1 MASSIVSMSRDTSPR
16 SEAPITASTAEQE
29 DERHRQQSTLHDP
42 DATMTTQP
50 PADSHKP
57 SGAFEPE
64 KDDHL
69 EHPNGGY
76 YAGSRK
82 DFPLPADRY
91 PLPRASVNRLLE
103 PEPGSKG
110 GRQRSYLD
118 DPNHSIQGFWTES
131 GTWQDWPPKSPQ
143 PRDGDKDGG
152 ALEDQS
158 GGDGKERE
166 EVEREEGVKDET
178 KEEEKKEKKKTNKDG
193 DGRSHRNASRSQ
205 SQSQS
210 QSQTH
215 RSSDDHDATGHNK
228 RSNTNS
234 SSFHSTTASAT
245 VGIRRQANGT
255 IGSVYSGNKIRH
267 LKKDDGIPLWRK
279 DIQYAFLK
287 LVFEDKTPVFT
298 RLSDGAKGLDFA
310 DIYID
315 AMARSSKTSK
325 ILKDKLQN
333 DKAAAISMA
342 MVCLLVNFGRMNTTL
357 NFFPEMRAQLRTY
370 HSIPSLQAHQDPNA
384 YKQLQDAPR
393 LKSILKGA
401 SEDTDQPNTIEKIKQ
416 ASVPRTNPVNLIFVL
431 SQYAPRISELHF
443 FAPRDFF
450 DLVMRSSL
458 SSKSR
463 ARAFLW
469 LMWYYL
475 ESDFST
481 HDALNNPFGA
491 GLVGE
496 GTDGLPLKV
505 PAFEPLTE
513 AEADAEN
520 VDTAE
525 EIQYGEEKQR
535 ERKRILEED
544 DTTFRSGKR
553 PRKALALDYTS
564 DDLTS
569 ELGTGDRQSMAG
581 RTAGADYNVDDEW
594 ELTPRF
600 RPGRRAKRES
610 STNRSSLRT
619 TQPRR
624 LVLKTRMDQTSDT
637 ISPAPPGSAH
647 PVLNQFGVGPGARA
661 SSSSRAAGS
670 HQHQHVGSS
679 SARRPRP
686 LTQHQLA
693 VEQNR
698 KQRVDYLL
706 AQRRTEALKE
716 LRARRQGEVPFVR
729 AGRLLQSLPEDYDT
743 DDEDSWGKGGVCPH
757 PDEEEDYGEAAGFYL
772 SVLKRAA
779 RRLQRWDWDCM
790 VEDARRKVERERER
804 EREKLAE
811 AEAEAEAERHRAA
824 AGDGDVSF
832 INGTHHPAAEADNDS
847 ILTPTRPAKPKS
859 RSRRKPKAMAE
870 PTEEEGVP
878 EKKPRAKPGTSS
890 RSRQSTGGRKPRA
903 STGRSRATGAN
914 STTEATADTADAHTK
929 PTTTMKAEEGR
940 DAPTASDHLSVPD
953 AANAAATPSSDGMSH
968 AGGDGDRDAALEDID
983 KELLGES
990 NAEGEGKTRPRHRKR
1005 KRSDDDD
1012 DDALPAPETTAH
1024 HTEADAETEAER
1036 EGESEAA
1043 DVDMGMEVE
1052 VDGESDPLAPS
1063 SSPSAVRSHK
1073 QQQQDNASRPV
1084 PPRGAPRAEEPGVEE
1099 SSPARAAVPKPRYS
1113 SAVMVDSFRDSDVE
1127 GSSYLG
1133 DGDGDETML
1142 SEQRRDLGD
1151 DTDEIEE
1158 DEDEGEGE
1166 ESGEDHGDDDDD
1178 DGDDDDDEGD
1188 GESLEMEVEG
1198 EGESDGDQVMADG

>member
-1 MASSIVSMSRDTSPR
+1 MASSIISMSRDASPR
-16 SEAPITASTAEQE
+16 PEAPKTSTTAEE
-29 DERHRQQSTLHDP
+29 DERHHHQSTLNDP
-42 DATMTTQP
+42 DTTMATQP

-143 PRDGDKDGG
+143 PRDGDKDDGEHEG
-152 ALEDQS
+152 QS
-158 GGDGKERE
+158 GGDGKEGE
-166 EVEREEGVKDET
+166 EVEREEEVKDET
-178 KEEEKKEKKKTNKDG
+178 KEEKKKSNKDSN
-193 DGRSHRNASRSQ
+193 GRSHQNASQSHSQ

-210 QSQTH
+210 QAH
-215 RSSDDHDATGHNK
+215 RSSDDHDATGNTK
-228 RSNTNS
+228 RSNTAS
-234 SSFHSTTASAT
+234 SNFHSTTVSAT

-416 ASVPRTNPVNLIFVL
+416 ASIPRTNPVNLIFVL

-458 SSKSR
+458 SSRSR

-481 HDALNNPFGA
+481 HDALNNPFGP

-525 EIQYGEEKQR
+525 EIRYGEEKQR

-553 PRKALALDYTS
+553 PKKGPALDYTS
-564 DDLTS
+564 DDLNS
-569 ELGTGDRQSMAG
+569 ELGTGDRQSMTG
-581 RTAGADYNVDDEW
+581 RTTGAEYNVDDEI
-594 ELTPRF
+594 ELPTRY
-600 RPGRRAKRES
+600 RAGRRAKRES
-610 STNRSSLRT
+610 STNRSSFRT

-624 LVLKTRMDQTSDT
+624 LVLKTRMDQTPDA

-647 PVLNQFGVGPGARA
+647 PVLNQFGAGPSARA
-661 SSSSRAAGS
+661 SSSSRAVGS
-670 HQHQHVGSS
+670 HQHQPAGSG

-716 LRARRQGEVPFVR
+716 IRARRQGEVPFVR
-729 AGRLLQSLPEDYDT
+729 AGRLLQNLPEDYDT

-757 PDEEEDYGEAAGFYL
+757 PDEEEDYGEAAGERRGGYNGGIGIVWL
-772 SVLKRAA
+772 RMRGGKR
-779 RRLQRWDWDCM
+779 RGRGER
-790 VEDARRKVERERER
+790 ERERER

-824 AGDGDVSF
+824 IGDGDVSF
-832 INGTHHPAAEADNDS
+832 INEIRNPAAEADNDN
-847 ILTPTRPAKPKS
+847 ILTPTRPSKPKS
-859 RSRRKPKAMAE
+859 RSRRKPKAVAE

-878 EKKPRAKPGTSS
+878 EKKPRARPGTST
-890 RSRQSTGGRKPRA
+890 RSRQSTGGGRKQRA
-903 STGRSRATGAN
+903 STGRSRATGATSATQPVAN
-914 STTEATADTADAHTK
+914 TADTNTET
-929 PTTTMKAEEGR
+929 TTTMKGEKGG
-940 DAPTASDHLSVPD
+940 DATTASDHLSVPD
-953 AANAAATPSSDGMSH
+953 AANAGATPSSDDLSH
-968 AGGDGDRDAALEDID
+968 AGGDRDRDAALDDID
-983 KELLGES
+983 NELLGES
-990 NAEGEGKTRPRHRKR
+990 NGDGDGKARPRPRKR
-1005 KRSDDDD
+1005 KRRDDDD
-1012 DDALPAPETTAH
+1012 DDAMPAPETTTLQA
-1024 HTEADAETEAER
+1024 EAEAETEAER
-1036 EGESEAA
+1036 DGESESA
-1043 DVDMGMEVE
+1043 DAEMGMEVE
-1052 VDGESDPLAPS
+1052 VEAESDAVAPS

-1073 QQQQDNASRPV
+1073 EQQHQLQKASRPL
-1084 PPRGAPRAEEPGVEE
+1084 PPLDAPRAEQPGVEE
-1099 SSPARAAVPKPRYS
+1099 SLPGDVAVPKPRYS
-1113 SAVMVDSFRDSDVE
+1113 SAVMVDSYRDSDVE

-1142 SEQRRDLGD
+1142 SEHRQGPGD

-1158 DEDEGEGE
+1158 EDDEEGEEEGE
-1166 ESGEDHGDDDDD
+1166 ESGENHGDDD
-1178 DGDDDDDEGD
+1178 DGDDDDD
-1188 GESLEMEVEG
+1188 GESLEM

>member
-1 MASSIVSMSRDTSPR
+1 MASSITSVSRDNSPR
-16 SEAPITASTAEQE
+16 PEPPISDTNTTTTTTTTKKQDDSH
-29 DERHRQQSTLHDP
+29 DPQQSNPNSNDDP
-42 DATMTTQP
+42 GKTMTTEP
-50 PADSHKP
+50 PANSHNP

-69 EHPNGGY
+69 DQPNGGY

-82 DFPLPADRY
+82 DFPLPSNRY

-118 DPNHSIQGFWTES
+118 DPKQPIQGFWTES
-131 GTWQDWPPKSPQ
+131 GTWEDWPPKSPP
-143 PRDGDKDGG
+143 PRDGDGDSGRDADGG
-152 ALEDQS
+152 
-158 GGDGKERE
+158 GKEGGEVEVEEKREGKEEAEVGEEEEEE
-166 EVEREEGVKDET
+166 EVKERGNGLPQK
-178 KEEEKKEKKKTNKDG
+178 G
-193 DGRSHRNASRSQ
+193 DP
-205 SQSQS
+205 QSQS
-210 QSQTH
+210 QSQTR
-215 RSSDDHDATGHNK
+215 RSSDDHDATDNNK
-228 RSNTNS
+228 QNNTNNT
-234 SSFHSTTASAT
+234 SFHSTTVSAT
-245 VGIRRQANGT
+245 VGTRRQANGT

-279 DIQYAFLK
+279 DIQYEFLK

-416 ASVPRTNPVNLIFVL
+416 TPVPRTNPVNLIFVL

-458 SSKSR
+458 SSRSR

-475 ESDFST
+475 ESDFSE

-496 GTDGLPLKV
+496 GTDGLPFKV

-513 AEADAEN
+513 SEADAEN
-520 VDTAE
+520 VDTTE
-525 EIQYGEEKQR
+525 EIQYGEEKRR
-535 ERKRILEED
+535 ERKRILEEE
-544 DTTFRSGKR
+544 DTSFRSGKR
-553 PRKALALDYTS
+553 LKKSLAVDYTS
-564 DDLTS
+564 DDLAS
-569 ELGTGDRQSMAG
+569 ELGTGDRQSMTGRAAG
-581 RTAGADYNVDDEW
+581 TDYAPDDDID
-594 ELTPRF
+594 LPNRN
-600 RPGRRAKRES
+600 RSGRRAKRES
-610 STNRSSLRT
+610 STHRSSLRS

-624 LVLKTRMDQTSDT
+624 IVLKTRMDQASDT
-637 ISPAPPGSAH
+637 TSAVPTGSSHTA
-647 PVLNQFGVGPGARA
+647 LNQVGTGAGTSARTLA
-661 SSSSRAAGS
+661 P
-670 HQHQHVGSS
+670 HQHPNSS
-679 SARRPRP
+679 NARRPRP

-693 VEQNR
+693 VEHNR

-706 AQRRTEALKE
+706 AQRRTESLKE
-716 LRARRQGEVPFVR
+716 IRARRQDEVPFVR
-729 AGRLLQSLPEDYDT
+729 AGRLLRNLPEDYDT

-790 VEDARRKVERERER
+790 VEDARKKVERERER
-804 EREKLAE
+804 EKRAE
-811 AEAEAEAERHRAA
+811 AEAEAEEERHRA
-824 AGDGDVSF
+824 GIGGGEEGHISF
-832 INGTHHPAAEADNDS
+832 LNGTPNTTAEADIDHNTS
-847 ILTPTRPAKPKS
+847 PTRAAKPKS
-859 RSRRKPKAMAE
+859 RSRRKVKAVAAE
-870 PTEEEGVP
+870 EPADDGAVP
-878 EKKPRAKPGTSS
+878 EKKPRARPGTSS
-890 RSRQSTGGRKPRA
+890 RSRQSTGGGARKPRA
-903 STGRSRATGAN
+903 STGRSRASGAAAA
-914 STTEATADTADAHTK
+914 SPAALASAEASAADATADTAATS
-929 PTTTMKAEEGR
+929 KAEEGR
-940 DAPTASDHLSVPD
+940 DAATASDHLSVPD
-953 AANAAATPSSDGMSH
+953 AANAKAQTLSDDASH
-968 AGGDGDRDAALEDID
+968 AGGDGNGDGNEVLDDID
-983 KELLGES
+983 KELLGELS
-990 NAEGEGKTRPRHRKR
+990 GEGEGQTRPRERKR
-1005 KRSDDDD
+1005 KRRDPEDDGDDDD
-1012 DDALPAPETTAH
+1012 GHERAGVPKSEATA
-1024 HTEADAETEAER
+1024 EQAEAETEAEGAGDGKGKDA
-1036 EGESEAA
+1036 EIEMDMELEA
-1043 DVDMGMEVE
+1043 
-1052 VDGESDPLAPS
+1052 ESDAPPQS
-1063 SSPSAVRSHK
+1063 SSPSALRSTHHHHHHHHDR
-1073 QQQQDNASRPV
+1073 QQQSQTQKQRKISPLTPSR
-1084 PPRGAPRAEEPGVEE
+1084 APREDQPLE
-1099 SSPARAAVPKPRYS
+1099 SSPPPSMPVPPKPRYS
-1113 SAVMVDSFRDSDVE
+1113 SAVMMDSYQDSDVE

-1133 DGDGDETML
+1133 DGDETML
-1142 SEQRRDLGD
+1142 SEHRPEQGD

-1158 DEDEGEGE
+1158 EEVDEEEEEGG
-1166 ESGEDHGDDDDD
+1166 GG
-1178 DGDDDDDEGD
+1178 G
-1188 GESLEMEVEG
+1188 
-1198 EGESDGDQVMADG
+1198 